1 MKKFGIILAAVLLVA
16 AAALHFM
23 QGRKGAVSA
32 DEVAAYVPQDALI
45 MSSQTNLKQVSD
57 TFTNSPLGRFFA
69 KETMHAIMEELAAA
83 PETIQAYDQWY
94 DSVANTMKNPLF
106 RTVFGDDM
114 TVAVLPPNTDLLKE
128 NPEQAFRR
136 ALLVY
141 ATTSTASAAEI
152 LGSLAKGV
160 TIEKEQTDGL
170 ELTKIQLNSG
180 DGGKETIYGYNA
192 AGVVLLALDKAPVIA
207 GVQAREADNSLKA
220 QTAYQ
225 EANDFW
231 QRESQAT
238 IYSRNYFNIAGLA
251 ALLPHLE
258 QSEGMQEAVAYLQGL
273 DYGYDITVRTPQGL
287 HNKARVKLQ
296 HEQLHDLFKTM
307 VDESA
312 AGVTVPLSLVNDK
325 TLFFQWGYS
334 FKPEALL
341 KLTAQADPEGY
352 AAMQQEAQE
361 LLGIPIEDAAS
372 SFGPRYGLILND
384 IVETG
389 IFPLPDLA
397 FFTNVRNRNHVQAL
411 ATALNQQVAVYGL
424 TGEQQQLTNNTLLFS
439 WPVMTEIGLVPAL
452 GLNDSLAFLG
462 TMQGSMQPLLVD
474 QKQPG
479 EALPADITAQLGPD
493 LSSKLGKANGGVFL
507 LRSARLA
514 EKSQSTLD
522 LFNSLAGPSIGVN
535 FNRLG
540 QEVLKLMQAT
550 ELVAGTTNINKDAID
565 WDTLWIPVAATP
577 AAAAPVQPGT
587 KGQQVQ

>member
-16 AAALHFM
+16 ATALYFM

-57 TFTNSPLGRFFA
+57 TFASSPLGHFFA
-69 KETMHAIMEELAAA
+69 KETMRAIMEELAAA
-83 PETIQAYDQWY
+83 PATIQAYEQWY
-94 DSVANTMKNPLF
+94 DSVAATMKNPLF
-106 RTVFGDDM
+106 QTVFGDDM
-114 TVAVLPPNTDLLKE
+114 TVAVLPPDTALLKE
-128 NPEQAFRR
+128 NPEQAIRR

-160 TIEKEQTDGL
+160 TIDKEQAEGL
-170 ELTKIQLNSG
+170 ELTRIQLDSG
-180 DGGKETIYGYNA
+180 NGGKETVYGYNA

-220 QTAYQ
+220 QAAYQ

-231 QRESQAT
+231 QGEPQAN
-238 IYSRNYFNIAGLA
+238 IYSRNYYNLAGFA
-251 ALLPHLE
+251 ALLPQLD
-258 QSEGMQEAVAYLQGL
+258 QSEEMQEAAAYLQGL
-273 DYGYDITVRTPQGL
+273 GYGYDVTAKTPQGL
-287 HNKARVKLQ
+287 RNKARVKLQ
-296 HEQLHDLFKTM
+296 YEQLHDLFKTM

-312 AGVTVPLSLVNDK
+312 AGATMPLSLVNDK

-334 FKPEALL
+334 FKPETLL
-341 KLTAQADPEGY
+341 KLTAEADPEGY
-352 AAMQQEAQE
+352 AALQQEAQK

-372 SFGPRYGLILND
+372 SIGPRYGFILND

-397 FFTNVRNRNHVQAL
+397 ILTNVRNRNHVQAL
-411 ATALNQQVAVYGL
+411 ATALNQQVAAYGL
-424 TGEQQQLTNNTLLFS
+424 TGEQQQLAGNTQLYS

-452 GLNDSLAFLG
+452 GLSDSLAFLG
-462 TMQGSMQPLLVD
+462 TMQGSMQPLLAS
-474 QKQPG
+474 QEQSG
-479 EALPADITAQLGPD
+479 GALPADITAQLGPD
-493 LSSKLGKANGGVFL
+493 LSSGFGKANGGTYL

-522 LFNSLAGPSIGVN
+522 LLNSLAGPSIGMN
-535 FNRLG
+535 FHRLG

-550 ELVAGTTNINKDAID
+550 ELVAGTSNVSKESID
-565 WDTLWIPVAATP
+565 WDTIWIPAKPATGTAP
-577 AAAAPVQPGT
+577 AAASGAQA
-587 KGQQVQ
+587 Q